1 MAQSDA
7 DDAAS
12 GAGSSDAVARRV
24 IFAEVDYDRITPDK
38 AYNFTLKKSGDDTT
52 TNIDWLTCS
61 LVIDSLLDG
70 RATHLRS
77 LSHVPEADRVYKPGV
92 WLIPEYN
99 IEFLLVVSN
108 YFKDFQFPANVKVRL
123 WWSAD
128 DGDAIFRAHLLRQFR
143 DGKTGLDA
151 IMQTSAGYNLDL
163 DPHDPKTADTLYLAT
178 PRAIYKCESLRP
190 LLSPQAQDL
199 LIQEDKDRRA
209 LSYGNGPIMDPDSR
223 SAWEDGLKYGF

>member
-12 GAGSSDAVARRV
+12 GA
-24 IFAEVDYDRITPDK
+24 ITPDK

-61 LVIDSLLDG
+61 LVIDSLLDR
-70 RATHLRS
+70 RAAHLRS

-108 YFKDFQFPANVKVRL
+108 YFKDFQFPANVK
-123 WWSAD
+123 WSAD